1 MNGHEAAP
9 APLPAEAAP
18 PRRAVVTG
26 SDSGIGR
33 AGAVALA
40 KDGLDVGITYH
51 SDAAGAEATAAEVR
65 EQGVAAHVRR
75 LDLTELPG
83 AAGVIDAFA
92 EDLGGI
98 DVLVNCAGTG
108 STERAVDMT
117 YDRWRQVLDV
127 DLDGVFLCSQRAAR
141 QMVDAAHGGRIIT
154 ITSVHE
160 HVPRVGAA
168 PYCAAKAGAGA
179 LTQVLALELAEHGIT
194 VNSVAPGE
202 ISTPMTGQTDADP
215 RDQERPG
222 IPLGRTG
229 HADDV
234 AAAVAFLTRPAAGY
248 ITGASLVVDG
258 GLMLMAAQ
266 AGTAYPAHDWRSP

>member
-1 MNGHEAAP
+1 MPVSLP
-9 APLPAEAAP
+9 APLPAEAAS

-26 SDSGIGR
+26 ADSGIGR
-33 AGAVALA
+33 AVVAALA
-40 KDGLDVGITYH
+40 GGGLDVGITYH
-51 SDAAGAEATAAEVR
+51 SDADGAEETAAEAR
-65 EQGVAAHVRR
+65 SHGVTAHVRK

-83 AAGVIDAFA
+83 AADVVDAFA

-98 DVLVNCAGTG
+98 DVLVNCSGTG
-108 STERAVDMT
+108 SSQLTMDLDYEK
-117 YDRWRQVLDV
+117 WRQVLDV
-127 DLDGVFLCSQRAAR
+127 DLDGVFLLSQRAAKH
-141 QMVDAAHGGRIIT
+141 MIEAGHGGRIIT

-215 RDQERPG
+215 REQDRPG
-222 IPLGRTG
+222 IPLGRPG
-229 HADDV
+229 H
-234 AAAVAFLTRPAAGY
+234 AAGY
-248 ITGASLVVDG
+248 ITGTSLVVDG
-258 GLMLMAAQ
+258 GLLLMGAQ
-266 AGTAYPAHDWRSP
+266 HGTAHRGHDWRSP

>member
-1 MNGHEAAP
+1 MPTP
-9 APLPAEAAP
+9 APLPAEAAS

-26 SDSGIGR
+26 ADSGIGR
-33 AGAVALA
+33 AVAVALA
-40 KDGLDVGITYH
+40 LGGLDVGVTYRE
-51 SDAAGAEATAAEVR
+51 DAEGAEKTAAEVR
-65 EQGVAAHVRR
+65 SHGVAAHVRH
-75 LDLTELPG
+75 LDLTRLPE
-83 AAGVIDAFA
+83 AADVIDAMA
-92 EDLGGI
+92 ADLGGI

-108 STERAVDMT
+108 SSQRALELD
-117 YDRWRQVLDV
+117 YRKWREVLDV
-127 DLDGVFLCSQRAAR
+127 DLDGVFLLSQRAAR
-141 QMVDAAHGGRIIT
+141 HMADAGRGGRIIT

-215 RDQERPG
+215 REQERPG

-229 HADDV
+229 HAHEV
-234 AAAVAFLTRPAAGY
+234 AAAVAFLASPAASY
-248 ITGASLVVDG
+248 VTGTSLVVDG
-258 GLMLMAAQ
+258 GLLLMGAQ
-266 AGTAYPAHDWRSP
+266 HGTAYREHDWRSP

>member
-1 MNGHEAAP
+1 MSLP
-9 APLPAEAAP
+9 APLPAEAAS

-26 SDSGIGR
+26 ADSGIGR
-33 AGAVALA
+33 AVAVALA
-40 KDGLDVGITYH
+40 GGGLDVGITYH
-51 SDAAGAEATAAEVR
+51 SDADGAEETAAEVR
-65 EQGVAAHVRR
+65 SRGAAAHVRR

-83 AAGVIDAFA
+83 AADVVDAFA

-98 DVLVNCAGTG
+98 DVLVNCSGTG
-108 STERAVDMT
+108 SSQRVLDLSYEK
-117 YDRWRQVLDV
+117 WREVLDV
-127 DLDGVFLCSQRAAR
+127 DLDGVFLLSQRAAR
-141 QMVDAAHGGRIIT
+141 HMIDAGHGGRIIT

-215 RDQERPG
+215 REQERPG

-229 HADDV
+229 HAAEV
-234 AAAVAFLTRPAAGY
+234 AAAVAFLATPAAGY
-248 ITGASLVVDG
+248 ITGTSVAVDG
-258 GLMLMAAQ
+258 GLLLMGAQ
-266 AGTAYPAHDWRSP
+266 AGTAYPGHDWRSP